1 MTKHGNKNS
10 KITDLPGWLV
20 WNRVQIILKGNKQ
33 FRRTLP
39 VELKRKIFFV
49 SAEGFPI
56 ITGNPIISRRRELW
70 EEMKT
75 RLCWPTLC
83 SPKEISSQV
92 VEVCGNSTI
101 NSISCLR
108 SRDSL
113 SSSYIMQSLIISRA
127 LISSVLTHQSIR
139 VVSQNTKIS
148 SSHDLAFRTH
158 SPAEVKWVLR
168 KWITHFR
175 FVDIWLGD
183 LYRAMGVSMSTIH
196 NNNDWGNGISQ
207 FRYSPIAGRSTRT
220 RVTRVLERE
229 TTGKRVYD
237 H

>member
-1 MTKHGNKNS
+1 MEPSANHFERQQTIQKDTTGRAEKE
-10 KITDLPGWLV
+10 D
-20 WNRVQIILKGNKQ
+20 
-33 FRRTLP
+33 
-39 VELKRKIFFV
+39 FFV

-75 RLCWPTLC
+75 RLCWPTLR

-127 LISSVLTHQSIR
+127 LISSVLIYQSIR

-148 SSHDLAFRTH
+148 PSHDLAFRTH
-158 SPAEVKWVLR
+158 SLAEVKWVLR
-168 KWITHFR
+168 KLITHFR
-175 FVDIWLGD
+175 SVDIWLGD
-183 LYRAMGVSMSTIH
+183 LYRAMSVSMSTIH

-207 FRYSPIAGRSTRT
+207 FRYSLRAERSTKT
-220 RVTRVLERE
+220 RVTRVLQKEK
-229 TTGKRVYD
+229 TGKRVYD

>member
-1 MTKHGNKNS
+1 MEPSANHFERQQTIQKDTTG
-10 KITDLPGWLV
+10 
-20 WNRVQIILKGNKQ
+20 RAEKGR
-33 FRRTLP
+33 F
-39 VELKRKIFFV
+39 
-49 SAEGFPI
+49 SSWAPI

-75 RLCWPTLC
+75 RVCWPTLR

-127 LISSVLTHQSIR
+127 LISSVLIYQSIR

-158 SPAEVKWVLR
+158 SLAEVKWVLR
-168 KWITHFR
+168 KLITHEC
-175 FVDIWLGD
+175 VHE
-183 LYRAMGVSMSTIH
+183 H
-196 NNNDWGNGISQ
+196 NTQ
-207 FRYSPIAGRSTRT
+207 
-220 RVTRVLERE
+220 
-229 TTGKRVYD
+229 
-237 H
+237 